1 MRENYSYTN
10 WIMFWDSLN
19 GLWQPGYRIFRV
31 FTSFSTEPLSL
42 WLISGPK
49 LVENV
54 WSIWKDQHIPW
65 HWWVGRVFCSV
76 GKLIT
81 GAGIPPNQ
89 GRSGHWTDAILSF
102 VPSYNCC
109 PTNFL
114 DYISSLQRPF
124 WFPAG
129 GLFLMV
135 ALTKWPVK
143 GWPAALIPL
152 KGFVSSLL
160 LPDNTILKADQ
171 FSPLLTNF
179 IKDISGSLVP
189 KQI

>member
-54 WSIWKDQHIPW
+54 WSIRKDQHIPW

-102 VPSYNCC
+102 VPWYNCC

-152 KGFVSSLL
+152 KGFVSPLLL
-160 LPDNTILKADQ
+160 LPDNTILKVDQ
-171 FSPLLTNF
+171 ISPFLW
-179 IKDISGSLVP
+179 
-189 KQI
+189 